1 MKKEM
6 ELCVYCAQKL
16 DGTLDMQKRQWPVF
30 GKCANCGKE
39 TVVQPFTVGRTR
51 RSRGQDCGGRAARA
65 DAIRPYGG
73 R

>member
-39 TVVQPFTVGRTR
+39 TVVQPFTVGRTEKK
-51 RSRGQDCGGRAARA
+51 
-65 DAIRPYGG
+65 
-73 R
+73 

>member
-39 TVVQPFTVGRTR
+39 TVVQPFTVGKA
-51 RSRGQDCGGRAARA
+51 GKKK
-65 DAIRPYGG
+65 
-73 R
+73 

>member
-1 MKKEM
+1 MEGGATGAGKEGAKMKKEM

-39 TVVQPFTVGRTR
+39 TVVQPFTVGKA
-51 RSRGQDCGGRAARA
+51 GKKK
-65 DAIRPYGG
+65 
-73 R
+73 